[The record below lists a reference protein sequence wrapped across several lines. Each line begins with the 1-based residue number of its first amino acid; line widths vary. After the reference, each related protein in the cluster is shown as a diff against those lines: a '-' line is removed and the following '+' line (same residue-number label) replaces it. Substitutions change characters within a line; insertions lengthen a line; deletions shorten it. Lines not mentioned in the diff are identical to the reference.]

1 MKFINQVIK
10 IKQKKN
16 CEIVRE
22 LKNILY
28 KIDNEKI
35 FNLFVSFFC
44 EIYYLNKI
52 IINFNIL
59 IF

>member
-10 IKQKKN
+10 IKQKKS
-16 CEIVRE
+16 CKIVLE
-22 LKNILY
+22 FKNILY

-44 EIYYLNKI
+44 EIYYLIK

>member
-28 KIDNEKI
+28 KIGNEKI

-52 IINFNIL
+52 INFNIL

>member
-52 IINFNIL
+52 INFNIL
-59 IF
+59 NF

>member
-52 IINFNIL
+52 INFNIL